1 MSPGLNG
8 DDQAAVIR
16 ACQEA
21 IALGGA
27 TPENL
32 YNLGLALQESG
43 DLPAAQLLYLRVILL
58 RPDFG
63 LAFNN
68 LGNIFLQQGLAT
80 EAVAA
85 LQSAVRLLPDWPDCR
100 YGLAMACR
108 AAKRFVEA
116 YATLHDLCAM
126 PGCKFE
132 HLLAA
137 GNTALD
143 IAEPVQA
150 EKHFRQALTLA
161 PRSVSLMNNLG
172 VALLRQDRFYEACDQ
187 FVATLQVEPNYAE
200 AYFGL
205 ACGQERLMNPL
216 EADKNHLKALALNA
230 QLTFIHS
237 NRLMNLL
244 YRDDLSAASVFAAHR
259 AWGETLP
266 EPTQATTRPKPLGTR
281 PIRIGFVS
289 ADLQFHS
296 ISMVLPALLDHIDR
310 KHFNLAAYAGVMRPD
325 AMTQYYQRS
334 FDRWVNTIDLSADAL
349 AQQIR
354 QDGIDVLIDLSGHT
368 ARNRLDVFAL
378 KPAPVQLSW
387 LGYPG
392 STGLKTMDYRITD
405 SVADVVGQAEA
416 LHTERLIRLD
426 PCFLCLVLPS
436 DLPAVKM
443 RERDQKGITFG
454 SFNNILKLSPEVIAL
469 WSTILL
475 KLPGSRLVLKD
486 KGFADPRF
494 AQHVRMLFELH
505 GVAPERLELRER
517 VANHLQHWSMY
528 DEIDIALDPFPYN
541 GTITTFEALIMG
553 VPVVSLLGDRH
564 SSRVGASMLTAIGA
578 PELIAPNAM
587 AYLDQAVALA
597 RDLPRLE
604 NYRRSLRE
612 QVQQSALCDAK
623 AFTQRFCRA
632 IEQVLGQV

>member
-1 MSPGLNG
+1 M
-8 DDQAAVIR
+8 IK

-21 IALGGA
+21 IAQGGA

-68 LGNIFLQQGLAT
+68 LGNIFLQQGLVS
-80 EAVAA
+80 ESVAA
-85 LQSAVRLLPDWPDCR
+85 LQSAVRLLPDWVDCR
-100 YGLAMACR
+100 YGLAMAYRC
-108 AAKRFVEA
+108 ANRFVEA

-126 PGCKFE
+126 PTPKFE

-143 IAEPVQA
+143 IQEPVQA
-150 EKHFRQALTLA
+150 EKHFREALLLA
-161 PRSVSLMNNLG
+161 PQSASLMNNLG

-187 FVATLQVEPNYAE
+187 FAATLQVEPNYAE

-216 EADKNHLKALALNA
+216 EADRNHQKALALNA

-237 NRLMNLL
+237 NRLMNMV
-244 YRDDLSAASVFAAHR
+244 YRDDLSAQSVFAAHR
-259 AWGETLP
+259 AWGETMP
-266 EPTQATTRPKPLGTR
+266 VPATPAVRRKPDGVR

-296 ISMVLPALLDHIDR
+296 ISMALPALLDHIDR
-310 KHFNLAAYAGVMRPD
+310 QRFNLAAYAGVMRPD
-325 AMTQYYQRS
+325 AMTHYYQRS
-334 FDRWVNTIDLSADAL
+334 FDRWVSTVDVSAQAL

-354 QDGIDVLIDLSGHT
+354 LDEIDVLIDLSGHT

-378 KPAPVQLSW
+378 KAAPVQLSW

-405 SVADVVGQAEA
+405 SVADVLGQAEE

-436 DLPAVKM
+436 DLPPVKI
-443 RERDQKGITFG
+443 RERDQTGMTFG

-469 WSTILL
+469 WSAILL
-475 KLPGSRLVLKD
+475 KVPGSRLVLKD

-494 AQHVRMLFELH
+494 AEHVRTLFELH

-517 VANHLQHWSMY
+517 VAHHLQHWSMY
-528 DEIDIALDPFPYN
+528 EGIDIALDPFPYN

-553 VPVVSLLGDRH
+553 VPVVSLRGDRH
-564 SSRVGASMLTAIGA
+564 SSRVGASMLTAVGA
-578 PELIAPNAM
+578 PELVAAD
-587 AYLDQAVALA
+587 ALSYLDQAVALA
-597 RDLPRLE
+597 RDLPRLD
-604 NYRRSLRE
+604 NYRRGLRE
-612 QVQQSALCDAK
+612 QVRQSALCDAK
-623 AFTQRFCRA
+623 AFTQRFCAA
-632 IEQVLGQV
+632 IEQLLGV

>member
-1 MSPGLNG
+1 M
-8 DDQAAVIR
+8 IR

-27 TPENL
+27 TPEHL

-43 DLPAAQLLYLRVILL
+43 DLPGAQLLYLRVILL

-68 LGNIFLQQGLAT
+68 LGNIFLQQRLAA

-85 LQSAVRLLPDWPDCR
+85 LESAVRLLPDWPDCR
-100 YGLAMACR
+100 YGLAMAYR
-108 AAKRFVEA
+108 ATNRFVEA
-116 YATLHDLCAM
+116 YATLRELCAM
-126 PGCKFE
+126 PGCGFE

-150 EKHFRQALTLA
+150 ESHFRQALTLA
-161 PRSVSLMNNLG
+161 PRRASLMNNLG
-172 VALLRQDRFYEACDQ
+172 VALLRQDRFFDACDQ
-187 FVATLQVEPNYAE
+187 FMATLQVEPNYAE

-216 EADKNHLKALALNA
+216 QAEKNHMKALALNP

-237 NRLMNLL
+237 NRLMNRV
-244 YRDDLSAASVFAAHR
+244 YRDDLSAQAVFSAHQ
-259 AWGETLP
+259 AWGESLP
-266 EPTQATTRPKPLGTR
+266 VPPAVKVTRTPLGAR
-281 PIRIGFVS
+281 PIRIGFAS

-296 ISMVLPALLDHIDR
+296 ISMVLPALLDHMDR
-310 KHFNLAAYAGVMRPD
+310 QRFSLAAYAGVMRPD

-334 FDRWVNTIDLSADAL
+334 FDRWVNTVDLSADAL

-354 QDGIDVLIDLSGHT
+354 QDEIDVLIDLSGHT

-405 SVADVVGQAEA
+405 SVADVPGQAEA
-416 LHTERLIRLD
+416 LHTEKLIRLD
-426 PCFLCLVLPS
+426 PCFLCLVVPS
-436 DLPAVKM
+436 DLPPVKM
-443 RERDQKGITFG
+443 RDHDKEQITFG

-469 WSTILL
+469 WSAILL
-475 KLPGSRLVLKD
+475 KVPGSLLVLKD

-494 AQHVRMLFELH
+494 AEHVRMLFELH

-517 VANHLQHWSMY
+517 VASHLQHWSMY
-528 DEIDIALDPFPYN
+528 DDIDIALDPFPYN

-564 SSRVGASMLTAIGA
+564 ASRVGASMLTAIGA
-578 PELIAPNAM
+578 PELIAEDALS
-587 AYLDQAVALA
+587 YLDQAVALA
-597 RDLPRLE
+597 KDPPRLE
-604 NYRRSLRE
+604 SYRRGLRQ
-612 QVQQSALCDAK
+612 QVRQSALCDGK
-623 AFTQRFCRA
+623 AFTERFCRA
-632 IEQVLGQV
+632 IEQVLG